1 MAISKGYLPKANAP
15 LHRAD
20 TVGNK
25 FSTRG
30 LSPFS
35 ILLLG
40 FWFWCLPFIIPKF
53 PSIFNSLFF
62 LPCGFDLGAL
72 GMVGSYTL
80 EWFFVVLILF
90 LLFSWFL
97 FFDVKVV
104 LIFWYEKL
112 EMKGPKT
119 ISYKLTRKWKMH
131 FTPNFFFFNST
142 NNKNWNCSRKKVL
155 FDKPTFWVHW
165 T

>member
-1 MAISKGYLPKANAP
+1 MRVAKVMAISKGYLSKANAP

-40 FWFWCLPFIIPKF
+40 FWFWCLPFIIPRF

-80 EWFFVVLILF
+80 E
-90 LLFSWFL
+90 
-97 FFDVKVV
+97 
-104 LIFWYEKL
+104 LIFR
-112 EMKGPKT
+112 GPYFIFIVFMVFVFRCK
-119 ISYKLTRKWKMH
+119 SSFKFLA
-131 FTPNFFFFNST
+131 
-142 NNKNWNCSRKKVL
+142 
-155 FDKPTFWVHW
+155 
-165 T
+165 